1 MVQAANRRE
10 EDEKKRLGEQ
20 YAMLQKSLEN
30 TDLEMKNLAIAE
42 REVEGKLRILEQSI
56 MMLHQKTKAI
66 RDDIINH
73 ASQQKTIEKSSA
85 NLLKQT
91 KNQYHDS
98 SKKEVDGE
106 ELNNEISR
114 VRIDNLN
121 TK

>member
-1 MVQAANRRE
+1 MVQAGARRE

-30 TDLEMKNLAIAE
+30 TDLEMKNLAVAE

-91 KNQYHDS
+91 KNQYHDI
-98 SKKEVDGE
+98 SKKEVDVE